1 MGRRP
6 KDPLRSLTVEE
17 QADLASISRAR
28 SAPAEAVTRA
38 KILLAVAQGMNY
50 TQAAQSVGRKSNDAV
65 SALVSRFNQEG
76 LDALLPQHGGGFQVQ
91 YGEAAKAR
99 ILREFE
105 RQPDLEQDGTATWS
119 LTMLQRALREAPD
132 GLPRV
137 STYTILNV
145 LHEADY
151 SWQHNRSW
159 SQTGQ
164 AVRKRKTGK
173 VIVTDP
179 DTEAKKRGSN
189 KPISWGKRWV
199 LRCGAKMKQVP
210 MVHTP
215 GPVGNWKTTP
225 LSIPMNIFGKAPPK

>member
-1 MGRRP
+1 MGRLP
-6 KDPLRSLTVEE
+6 KDPLRALTTEE
-17 QADLASISRAR
+17 QADLESISRAR

-38 KILLAVAQGMNY
+38 KILLALVGGMNH

-65 SALVSRFNQEG
+65 STLVRRFNQEG
-76 LDALLPQHGGGFQVQ
+76 LDALLPRHGGGFQPQ
-91 YGEAAKAR
+91 YGEAEKGR

-105 RQPDLEQDGTATWS
+105 REPDLAQDGTAIWS
-119 LTMLQRALREAPD
+119 LTTLQRALRTAKD

-145 LHEADY
+145 LYEAGY

-164 AVRKRKTGK
+164 AVRKRQTGK

-179 DTEAKKRGSN
+179 DTEAKKR
-189 KPISWGKRWV
+189 
-199 LRCGAKMKQVP
+199 
-210 MVHTP
+210 
-215 GPVGNWKTTP
+215 
-225 LSIPMNIFGKAPPK
+225 